1 MKLVLPL
8 PPSANRYYRN
18 VRGRTLLSK
27 EAREY
32 REACAMAAAAQWRG
46 KPITSPVRIEAHVY
60 MTLRGD
66 LMNRE
71 KQLLDALEGTAIV
84 DDSQVWDMRMV
95 RHIDRKNPRVE
106 ITITAI
112 EQEAA

>member
-1 MKLVLPL
+1 MKLILPL

-32 REACAMAAAAQWRG
+32 RDACALAAAGQWRG
-46 KPITSPVRIEAHVY
+46 GPISDPVRIEAHVY

-84 DDSQVWDMRMV
+84 DDSQVWDMRMI
-95 RHIDRKNPRVE
+95 RHLDRKNPRVE
-106 ITITAI
+106 ITI
-112 EQEAA
+112 QPLSEAA